1 MKIVYFGTGEIG
13 LPSLRWL
20 LEAPEVAVAG
30 VVTQPD
36 RAAGRGLRVAFSPVK
51 QLALDRGVPVLQ
63 PARLRDPAA
72 LEEIVALGAEL
83 FVVMA
88 YGQIFPRT
96 LLDVP
101 PLGAVN
107 LHASLLPRHRGA
119 APVQAAL
126 LAGDARSGVT
136 AMWMDAGLDT
146 GDMLLQRGFDLGAD
160 ETAGSLHDRL
170 AALAPEVL
178 AEAVGLIR
186 EGRAPRVPQDPALA
200 TYAPKLE
207 RGSGKVDWAGSAAE
221 IARRV
226 RAFHPWPGSTADFE
240 LAGGRTLEG
249 KLHRVAAEE
258 GNAPAGAVLE
268 GFRVGCGGGGLLR
281 VLEIQAAGGRKLDAA
296 DFLRGHPVVRA
307 AAGPAIP

>member
-1 MKIVYFGTGEIG
+1 MKTVFFGTGEIG
-13 LPSLRWL
+13 LPSLRRL
-20 LEAPEVAVAG
+20 LDAPGVAVVG

-36 RAAGRGLRVAFSPVK
+36 RASGRGLRMAFSPVK

-72 LEEIVALGAEL
+72 LAEIAALGADL

-88 YGQIFPRT
+88 YGQIFPQV
-96 LLDVP
+96 LLDATA
-101 PLGAVN
+101 LGAMN

-119 APVQAAL
+119 APVQSAL

-146 GDMLLQRGFDLGAD
+146 GDVLLQRGFDIGPD

-178 AEAVGLIR
+178 AEALALIR
-186 EGRAPRVPQDPALA
+186 EGRATRIPQDAALA
-200 TYAPKLE
+200 TYAPKLN
-207 RGSGKVDWAGSAAE
+207 RGSGKVDWTGSASE

-226 RAFHPWPGSTADFE
+226 RAFHPWPGSSAVFA
-240 LAGGRTLEG
+240 LAGGRTLEA

-258 GNAPAGAVLE
+258 GTAPAGAVLE
-268 GFRVGCGGGGLLR
+268 GFLVGCGGGGLLR
-281 VLEIQAAGGRKLDAA
+281 VLELQAAGGKKLGAA
-296 DFLRGHPVVRA
+296 DFLRGHPVVRVVT
-307 AAGPAIP
+307 P